1 MIKLIGCAAMVL
13 LGAALGEAAARGVTP
28 YLPLN
33 LDPQIEHQVER
44 VLILADKPVMT
55 RPIPAAVV
63 LDALPKACE
72 IDALLCEHVRA
83 FLSNYM
89 HVSGVTFASYEVSTP
104 SGSGDKTVMPN
115 QHGASADSHYR
126 AAAAGYLQPN
136 DFLLLSVGG
145 VADEGRA
152 VATGSMLSAG
162 FDFAQLDVG
171 FRDHWWSPMTDSAML
186 ISSEAPT
193 MPSITLSNYRPLTRL
208 GWQYEWFIARMSHS
222 NDIELTNGTL
232 TSGNPKF
239 GGLHLSIEPVS
250 GWSLGAQRILVW
262 GGGAAGGQSFKS
274 LLKAFFNPS
283 KAQSTGF
290 GTQSQDVIGKQE
302 GSVSSRFIFPGKI
315 PFSVYFEY
323 AGNDTVQGHN
333 YLLGKPDLSG
343 GVHFPHL
350 GRFDLTL
357 EASQWEPSWYVHHH
371 SDVQT
376 GYGDGITNY
385 RLSIGH
391 WFGDQRLFGDA
402 LGGRS
407 NMVRIGWEPRFG
419 GRLEAEYRMLV
430 NDSFYS
436 ALAYR
441 HENLGTISYAHP
453 FREYALGAE
462 VDVGRD
468 VFGGSFTR
476 VAGFLRYG
484 DALSTGSA
492 ELHDES
498 FDAERAD
505 GSELYVDA
513 GVSSNR
519 TQEDYTPGSRLE
531 TPRASGAHLGLGA
544 RRQVSE
550 HQDLGVAIEADDVR
564 GRSLVSVRALDYRYR
579 FDFPLAFDFFMGA
592 SRYSLQTPA
601 LGWYVGAGPQWR
613 NLLPGWDL
621 DLNYRYGIKV
631 SRVRALPGEPAGCVP
646 GTNPL
651 YCRPDAFYN
660 VFLWTLGVSRRF

>member
-1 MIKLIGCAAMVL
+1 MIKLIGSAAMVL

-44 VLILADKPVMT
+44 VLILADKPVMR

-63 LDALPKACE
+63 LDALPKACQVDE
-72 IDALLCEHVRA
+72 LLCEHVRV

-89 HVSGVTFASYEVSTP
+89 NVSGVTFASYEVATA
-104 SGSGDKTVMPN
+104 SGSGDKAVLPN
-115 QHGASADSHYR
+115 QHGARADSNYR

-136 DFLLLSVGG
+136 DFLLLSVGAA
-145 VADEGRA
+145 ADEGRA

-162 FDFAQLDVG
+162 FDFAQLDIG
-171 FRDHWWSPMTDSAML
+171 FRDHWWSPMTDSAVL

-208 GWQYEWFIARMSHS
+208 GWQYEWFVARMSHS
-222 NDIELTNGTL
+222 NDIELTNGAL
-232 TSGNPKF
+232 TSGYPKF

-250 GWSLGAQRILVW
+250 GWSLGAQRIIVW

-290 GTQSQDVIGKQE
+290 GTLSKYVIGKQE
-302 GSVSSRFIFPGKI
+302 GSVSSRFIFPGEI
-315 PFSVYFEY
+315 PFAVYFEY

-343 GVHFPHL
+343 GVHVPHL
-350 GRFDLTL
+350 GPFDLTL
-357 EASQWEPSWYVHHH
+357 EASQWEPTWYVHHH

-402 LGGRS
+402 VGGRS
-407 NMVRIGWEPRFG
+407 NMVRIGWEPPFG

-436 ALAYR
+436 AMAYR
-441 HENLGTISYAHP
+441 HENLGAISYAHP
-453 FREYALGAE
+453 WREYAVGAE

-468 VFGGSFTR
+468 VFGGRFTR
-476 VAGFLRYG
+476 LAGFLRYG
-484 DALSTGSA
+484 DALSTGAA
-492 ELHDES
+492 ELRDES

-513 GVSSNR
+513 GMSSNR
-519 TQEDYTPGSRLE
+519 TQEDYTNLPGSRVE

-564 GRSLVSVRALDYRYR
+564 GHSLVSVRALDYRYR
-579 FDFPLAFDFFMGA
+579 FGSPLAVDCFIGA

-601 LGWYVGAGPQWR
+601 FGWYVGAGPQWR
-613 NLLPGWDL
+613 DLLPGWDL
-621 DLNYRYGIKV
+621 ELTYRYGVKI
-631 SRVRALPGEPAGCVP
+631 SRVRSLPWEPQAGSP
-646 GTNPL
+646 PNPI
-651 YCRPDAFYN
+651 YRPDAFYN
-660 VFLWTLGVSRRF
+660 VFLWTLGVSRKF